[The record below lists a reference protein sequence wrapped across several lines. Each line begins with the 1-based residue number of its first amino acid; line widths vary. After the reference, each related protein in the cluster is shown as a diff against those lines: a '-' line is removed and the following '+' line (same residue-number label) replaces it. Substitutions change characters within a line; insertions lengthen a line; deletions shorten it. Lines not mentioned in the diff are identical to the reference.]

1 MAHVESLPPPI
12 ARIEPLRPE
21 ERALIVALR
30 ELRYGTLEVTVHQS
44 KVVQLTR
51 SEKLRFD

>member
-1 MAHVESLPPPI
+1 MDQIDRPLPV